1 MMRKIRKYTTLGIS
15 LIILIIP
22 MFLGIY
28 IEYLFLHDL
37 NLFVILI
44 LIFSL
49 LILLLIGKLI
59 GIYGYDSE
67 SIEKMKKHD
76 VIDVMINKDNRIRLW
91 LFFPIIM
98 IIEEL
103 IFRYYIIGFLLNQL
117 DLEVIFAILISSLIF
132 SLYHVHTWF
141 AYKNLRILLIYLGY
155 SFLLGLFNG
164 CILLTLGIF
173 PCVGIHSALAM
184 YFYYS
189 IYKKYF
195 KIAN

>member
-1 MMRKIRKYTTLGIS
+1 MENIRKYVILGIL
-15 LIILIIP
+15 LIILVIP

-28 IEYLFLHDL
+28 LEYLFLQKL
-37 NLFVILI
+37 NSFVILI
-44 LIFSL
+44 LILGL

-76 VIDVMINKDNRIRLW
+76 VINTMINKDNRIRLW

-117 DLEVIFAILISSLIF
+117 ELEVIFAIFISSLIF

-141 AYKNLRILLIYLGY
+141 SYKNLRILLIYVVY
-155 SFLLGLFNG
+155 SFLLGFFNG

-173 PCVGIHSALAM
+173 PCVGIHSALA
-184 YFYYS
+184 
-189 IYKKYF
+189 
-195 KIAN
+195 